1 METSVLD
8 SQCGKERNTKRKNDG
23 TIGKAILADHES
35 KEDRPVGTVTNND
48 LEGRPLGTHPQW
60 SGKQPVGSRVF
71 TSGNIS
77 WFE

>member
-1 METSVLD
+1 M
-8 SQCGKERNTKRKNDG
+8 
-23 TIGKAILADHES
+23 ILADHES

-71 TSGNIS
+71 MSGNIS